1 MTCVVVR
8 RPSSVVRR
16 PSSILS
22 GSGDKS
28 SGDVI
33 VAAGASAAQGGST
46 FIAGGSAGNG
56 NGGSVFLQT
65 DIGVGNAGNVLSKLG
80 HRPCTPHTTQPS
92 QSLYHCHQRRLRSTS
107 VEGLEPHACCCRRD
121 CASTYVR
128 GEWIFVGATSWHGAA
143 RCGRWRSESA
153 SPCSFETTL
162 RFPERRAVF
171 PTI

>member
-46 FIAGGSAGNG
+46 FIAGGSAGNQRRTNRHRRWQCG
-56 NGGSVFLQT
+56 KCGCPNW
-65 DIGVGNAGNVLSKLG
+65 G
-80 HRPCTPHTTQPS
+80 HRPCTTHTTQPS

-128 GEWIFVGATSWHGAA
+128 GEWIFVGATWWHGAA
-143 RCGRWRSESA
+143 RWGRWRSESA